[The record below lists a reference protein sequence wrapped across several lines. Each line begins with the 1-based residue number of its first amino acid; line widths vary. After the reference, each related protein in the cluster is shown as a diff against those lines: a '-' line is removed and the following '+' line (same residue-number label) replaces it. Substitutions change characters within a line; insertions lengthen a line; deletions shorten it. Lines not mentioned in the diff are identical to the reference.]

1 MDLKNKKKITW
12 ILFAIYFV
20 LLIKVILFK
29 YPTPMI
35 KAILQGDSSISLG
48 FRIAHNSNFIPMKTI
63 FYYLFESDNIIIS
76 IKNILGNIIVFMPFG
91 FLLPIATDK
100 INKLKSIV
108 ISSLLL
114 SLIFE
119 TIQLLTGLGEFDV
132 DDILLN
138 ILGAVI
144 GYMFYHIVVR
154 FFEKQ

>member
-1 MDLKNKKKITW
+1 MATHSK
-12 ILFAIYFV
+12 F
-20 LLIKVILFK
+20 
-29 YPTPMI
+29 
-35 KAILQGDSSISLG
+35 
-48 FRIAHNSNFIPMKTI
+48 
-63 FYYLFESDNIIIS
+63 NII
-76 IKNILGNIIVFMPFG
+76 
-91 FLLPIATDK
+91 
-100 INKLKSIV
+100 
-108 ISSLLL
+108 LLL